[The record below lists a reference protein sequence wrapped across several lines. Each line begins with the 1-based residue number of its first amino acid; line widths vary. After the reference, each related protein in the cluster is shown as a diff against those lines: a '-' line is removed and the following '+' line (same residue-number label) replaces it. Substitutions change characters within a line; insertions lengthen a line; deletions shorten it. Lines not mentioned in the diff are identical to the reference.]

1 MSNKK
6 AYVIGTNVSTSL
18 SPMIFKY
25 WFEKH
30 NILGEYE
37 YIEIKENN
45 FHKEIKKI
53 LKEDNLCGLNITI
66 PFKEK
71 IIPHLTKING
81 HAKKIMAV
89 NCVTKKKDLVVG
101 KNTDWLGFYN
111 ALSDFEKKPKQK
123 KVKIKKNIAIVLGYG
138 GSGKAVVY
146 ALNHMGFKTI
156 KVFNRTFEKIK
167 NINKENNLWLPT
179 HKTTTLPYMI
189 KDLSKHT
196 PTANLIVNTIPINI
210 MEKNKHKNKKITTKN
225 TIGVDII
232 YKPKNGTGFLNS
244 FFSPNRMRGL
254 NMLVYQAA
262 PCFKEWFGIEPDI
275 DSDLFNFLYKNGK
288 I

>member
-1 MSNKK
+1 MTSKK

-18 SPMIFKY
+18 SPIIFKY
-25 WFEKH
+25 WFDKY

-45 FHKEIKKI
+45 FHKEIKTI
-53 LKEDNLCGLNITI
+53 LRDDSLCGLNITI

-71 IIPHLTKING
+71 IIPHLTKINR

-89 NCVTKKKDLVVG
+89 NCVTKKKGLIFG

-111 ALSDFEKKPKQK
+111 ALTDFKKTPKQSRAK
-123 KVKIKKNIAIVLGYG
+123 MKNNIGIVLGYG
-138 GSGKAVVY
+138 GAGKAVVY

-167 NINKENNLWLPT
+167 NINKETNNWLPT
-179 HKTTTLPYMI
+179 SKTTITPHI
-189 KDLSKHT
+189 IEDLSKHT
-196 PTANLIVNTIPINI
+196 LTADLIVNTIPTNI
-210 MEKNKHKNKKITTKN
+210 VEGLKYESKKITNKN

-244 FFSPNRMRGL
+244 FFSSNRMQGL
-254 NMLVYQAA
+254 SMLIHQAA
-262 PCFKEWFGIEPDI
+262 PCFEEWFGIEPEI
-275 DSDLFNFLYKNGK
+275 DSGLFSYLYKNGE

>member
-1 MSNKK
+1 MTSKK
-6 AYVIGTNVSTSL
+6 AYVIGTNVSNSL

-25 WFEKH
+25 WFDKY
-30 NILGEYE
+30 NVLGEYE

-45 FHKEIKKI
+45 FHKEIKTI
-53 LKEDNLCGLNITI
+53 LKDDNLCGLNITI

-71 IIPHLTKING
+71 IIPHLTKISS

-89 NCVTKKKDLVVG
+89 NCVTTKKGLMFG

-111 ALSDFEKKPKQK
+111 ALTDFKKTSKQSE
-123 KVKIKKNIAIVLGYG
+123 IKMKNNIGIVLGYG

-167 NINKENNLWLPT
+167 NINKETNNWLST
-179 HKTTTLPYMI
+179 SKTTITPYII
-189 KDLSKHT
+189 KDLLKHT
-196 PTANLIVNTIPINI
+196 LTADLIVNTIPTNI
-210 MEKNKHKNKKITTKN
+210 MEGFKHKGKN
-225 TIGVDII
+225 TIGVDIV

-244 FFSPNRMRGL
+244 FFSPNRMQGL
-254 NMLVYQAA
+254 NMLVHQAA
-262 PCFKEWFGIEPDI
+262 PCFEEWFGVEPEI
-275 DSDLFNFLYKNGK
+275 DSSLFSFLYKNGK